1 MLPVAAA
8 IAARTKRVRIPLGV
22 LLLPFHNPIR
32 LAENIA
38 VFDVIS
44 GGRFELGVG
53 MGYKVEEF
61 EGFVV
66 PFDQRGA
73 RTNEARG
80 IIRRLLEGRN
90 RHCEEQILRTE
101 QRQAHTPANPATA
114 SSNLGRGFT
123 LPALRRAARYGDG
136 FTMPSANCEV
146 YDKYVS
152 ELERLG
158 KATEGVR
165 FAGGF
170 QWLIVSNDPEK
181 TWSEA
186 ADYIIY
192 QAGQLPAV
200 GRKGRPVAQP
210 SKPARPRA
218 PTSEW
223 PPQGR
228 RT

>member
-1 MLPVAAA
+1 M
-8 IAARTKRVRIPLGV
+8 KLGE
-22 LLLPFHNPIR
+22 LS
-32 LAENIA
+32 A
-38 VFDVIS
+38 VFSRGETVTVKS
-44 GGRFELGVG
+44 RFFELNNVKLIPQPIQRPHPPIWVG
-53 MGYKVEEF
+53 
-61 EGFVV
+61 
-66 PFDQRGA
+66 
-73 RTNEARG
+73 
-80 IIRRLLEGRN
+80 
-90 RHCEEQILRTE
+90 
-101 QRQAHTPANPATA
+101 
-114 SSNLGRGFT
+114 GFT

-136 FTMPSANCEV
+136 FTVPGANCEV

-192 QAGQLPAV
+192 QAGQLPGV